1 MINTAYRSRKADYS
15 LFARDYTMVAKA
27 SISPSEFLKGPPA
40 TTSRIGLAMALAPSL
55 FLDATTPGPAPFP
68 SLSTEFPA

>member
-15 LFARDYTMVAKA
+15 LFAQDYTMVAEHQLVPVK
-27 SISPSEFLKGPPA
+27 SRQDSPLPQ
-40 TTSRIGLAMALAPSL
+40 SRIGLAMALAPSL
-55 FLDATTPGPAPFP
+55 FLAATTPGPALFP